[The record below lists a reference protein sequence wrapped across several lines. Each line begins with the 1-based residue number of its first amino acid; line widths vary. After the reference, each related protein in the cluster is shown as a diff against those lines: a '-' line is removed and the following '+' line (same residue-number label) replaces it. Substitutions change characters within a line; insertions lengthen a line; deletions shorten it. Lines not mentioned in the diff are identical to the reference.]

1 MFDQAQDEAELCV
14 VDADDQQ
21 AAGVRSARCCPF
33 GRDPCEVRDVEGDHD
48 PILFGGELEQSL
60 VVPPVE
66 LAFLVGGTDVV
77 LVTQGGRD
85 PARGDV
91 RV

>member
-1 MFDQAQDEAELCV
+1 MFDHAQDEAELGV

-21 AAGVRSARCCPF
+21 AAGVRCGRGCPF
-33 GRDPCEVRDVEGDHD
+33 GCDPGEVRDVDGDHN
-48 PILFGGELEQSL
+48 PIFFGGELEESL

-66 LAFLVGGTDVV
+66 LAFLVGSADVL
-77 LVTQGGRD
+77 LVAQGSCD